1 MEYTVSE
8 IENGTAGELIVDLSD
23 YVRNEVST
31 IIDLEGL
38 KEKLGNK
45 LDKTPEH
52 RHNIS
57 AITELKNELDSK
69 LSANKTYSYK
79 TIISDIEKIE
89 TLESPTITNTLNLR
103 APDESTEYSVYA
115 TNDGLV
121 ITESSKATPI
131 LKYQKLDDT
140 VWIQGENLTKFIK
153 DTNAV
158 LKQGENLTKFIKDT
172 NAVLKNHYDA
182 IKLIAEKV
190 GLTDSGKDEDD
201 STTPT
206 E

>member
-23 YVRNEVST
+23 YVKRNEVST

-69 LSANKTYSYK
+69 LSAGKMYSYK

-89 TLESPTITNTLNLR
+89 TLENPTITNKLNLR
-103 APDESTEYSVYA
+103 SPDESTEYSVYA

-131 LKYQKLDDT
+131 LRYQTLDDT

-153 DTNAV
+153 N
-158 LKQGENLTKFIKDT
+158 T

-190 GLTDSGKDEDD
+190 GLTETDKNPEEPQPEG
-201 STTPT
+201 
-206 E
+206 

>member
-23 YVRNEVST
+23 YVKRNEVST

-69 LSANKTYSYK
+69 LSANKMYSYK

-89 TLESPTITNTLNLR
+89 TLENPTITNTLNLR
-103 APDESTEYSVYA
+103 APDETTTYSVYA

-131 LKYQKLDDT
+131 LKYQKLDET

-153 DTNAV
+153 DTNV
-158 LKQGENLTKFIKDT
+158 
-172 NAVLKNHYDA
+172 VLKNHYDA

-201 STTPT
+201 STPPT

>member
-23 YVRNEVST
+23 YVKRNEVSS

-52 RHNIS
+52 RQNI
-57 AITELKNELDSK
+57 LDSK
-69 LSANKTYSYK
+69 LSATKLYSYK

-89 TLESPTITNTLNLR
+89 TLENPTITNKLNLR
-103 APDESTEYSVYA
+103 SPDETTTYQIYA
-115 TNDGLV
+115 VDDGLV
-121 ITESSKATPI
+121 ITESSKSIPI
-131 LKYQKLDDT
+131 LKYLKTDDS
-140 VWIQGENLTKFIK
+140 VWI
-153 DTNAV
+153 
-158 LKQGENLTKFIKDT
+158 QGENLTKFIKDT

-190 GLTDSGKDEDD
+190 GLTDSGKDEDETI
-201 STTPT
+201 SPT

>member
-23 YVRNEVST
+23 YVKRNEVSS

-57 AITELKNELDSK
+57 AITELQNILDSK
-69 LSANKTYSYK
+69 LSATKLYSYK

-89 TLESPTITNTLNLR
+89 TLENPTITNKLNLR
-103 APDESTEYSVYA
+103 SPDESTTYQIYA
-115 TNDGLV
+115 VDDGLV
-121 ITESSKATPI
+121 ITESSKSIPI
-131 LKYQKLDDT
+131 LKYLKTDDS
-140 VWIQGENLTKFIK
+140 VWI
-153 DTNAV
+153 
-158 LKQGENLTKFIKDT
+158 QGENLTKFIKDT

-190 GLTDSGKDEDD
+190 GLTETDKNPEEPQPEG
-201 STTPT
+201 
-206 E
+206 